1 MGRGTVLVI
10 DDERDLLNLVR
21 FNLESEGYEVLGALD
36 GESGLNLAFTRSP
49 DLILLDRMMPGP
61 DGVEVCRRLRKEGRT
76 AHVPVIMLTAKV
88 AEEERVQGLDAG
100 ADDYVTKPFSVKEL
114 MARVRARLRRPP
126 AGPDVPAIVRNG
138 DLVVN
143 EGKREV
149 TYGGRPLALSAAEFR
164 ILQFLAACPGRVM
177 FRRSA
182 PAGEL
187 LLGSLAVRHGL
198 VSREHVREV
207 LSIQDRDPS
216 RRIGD
221 LLFERFYLSA
231 TDLDRIL
238 ELQVQA
244 FGGPDNVCE
253 MLGRLIVDRR
263 LATEYQVRDALRL
276 QGRMVEA
283 GLSPVPRLGEILVKR
298 GVLTRDAL
306 AAALELQNFMH
317 YRCPQCGARIGIHP
331 EPQRSPVICPQ
342 CRAEVP
348 QLFAK
353 MATALHHVLDEATEA
368 QAVDVPADVL
378 SAAEESSKQF
388 GKYVLVHRI
397 GRGGAGIVYRAW
409 QRDCNR
415 IVALKQL
422 PRSEEM
428 GWKDG
433 EKTPYGHAE
442 AVKRFFTEAR
452 AIAEL
457 DHPNIVPLY
466 DYGVA
471 DQTFYYTMPLIAG
484 GSLDALLRG
493 PVTPDE
499 SLPARHLPLRFC
511 LSVFAVIARA
521 LYYSHQRGVVHRDV
535 KPGNILIDPDQKP
548 WLIDF
553 GLAKVMRLGDPAY
566 LKGIILGTP
575 YYMPPEQA
583 AGDMEQVDARSDI
596 YSLGAVLYEL
606 ASGVYPYAGLQSEL
620 VFPELLARPPAPL
633 EQVDPGLPAELHRI
647 VRTAMARDK
656 KDRYARAGDFASDVA
671 DYLKSIE

>member
-21 FNLESEGYEVLGALD
+21 YNLESEGYEVLGALD

-49 DLILLDRMMPGP
+49 DLILLDRMMPGA
-61 DGVEVCRRLRKEGRT
+61 DGVEVCRRLRTEGRT

-114 MARVRARLRRPP
+114 MARVRARLRRPS
-126 AGPDVPAIVRNG
+126 GPEVPALVRNG

-143 EGKREV
+143 ESRREV
-149 TYGGRPLALSAAEFR
+149 TYGGRPLSFSAAEFR

-182 PAGEL
+182 PAAEL
-187 LLGSLAVRHGL
+187 LLGNIAVRQGL
-198 VSREHVREV
+198 VKREQVREV
-207 LSIQDRDPS
+207 LAIQDRDSS
-216 RRIGD
+216 RKIGE
-221 LLFERFYLSA
+221 LLFDRFYVSQSG
-231 TDLDRIL
+231 LDRL
-238 ELQVQA
+238 LDLQMQA
-244 FGGPDNVCE
+244 FGGADNAGE
-253 MLGRLIVDRR
+253 LLGRLAVERR
-263 LATEYQVRDALRL
+263 LATEFQVRDALRL

-298 GVLTRDAL
+298 GVLTREAL

-317 YRCPQCGARIGIHP
+317 YRCPQCGVRIGIHP

-353 MATALHHVLDEATEA
+353 MASALHQVLDEATEA
-368 QAVDVPADVL
+368 QAVAIPDDVL
-378 SAAEESSKQF
+378 LAAEEPKNQF
-388 GKYVLVHRI
+388 GKYVLVARI
-397 GRGGAGIVYRAW
+397 GRGGSGVVHRAW

-422 PRSEEM
+422 AC
-428 GWKDG
+428 G
-433 EKTPYGHAE
+433 EAGAPDQQKTPYGLAE
-442 AVKRFFTEAR
+442 SVKRFFTEAR

-471 DQTFYYTMPLIAG
+471 EQTFYYTMPFVEG
-484 GSLDALLRG
+484 GSLDSLLRG
-493 PVTPDE
+493 PAHPDE
-499 SLPARHLPLRFC
+499 DLPARHLPVRFC
-511 LSVFAVIARA
+511 LSVVRSVGLA
-521 LYYSHQRGVVHRDV
+521 LDYAHRRGVVHRDI
-535 KPGNILIDPDQKP
+535 KPGNILIDRDQKP

-553 GLAKVMRLGDPAY
+553 GLARVARLGDPAY
-566 LKGIILGTP
+566 LKGVILGTP

-583 AGDMEQVDARSDI
+583 IGDMEQVDARSDI

-606 ASGVYPYAGLQSEL
+606 LSGMYPFAGLSSEQ
-620 VFPELLARPPAPL
+620 VFGELLTRPPDPLERIDPDLPPELL
-633 EQVDPGLPAELHRI
+633 RI
-647 VRTAMARDK
+647 VRTAMAREK
-656 KDRYARAGDFASDVA
+656 KDRYGRAADFAGDVD